1 MAASGNLSARKRRF
15 VTAMLTAGTILDAA
29 RACGLSER
37 TAHRYVRDP
46 AVKAALSA
54 ALDDVLA
61 GVTRQTVA
69 AMGAAV
75 RTLAALHQAGDI
87 PPGARVSAAR
97 AILGSG
103 LTMREAVD
111 LAQRVAALEDLEHE
125 RETTRATD

>member
-1 MAASGNLSARKRRF
+1 MAANDNLSARKRRF
-15 VTAMLTAGTILDAA
+15 VAALLTEPTILDAA

-75 RTLAALHQAGDI
+75 RTLAAIHEAGDM
-87 PPGARVSAAR
+87 PPAARVSAAR
-97 AILGSG
+97 SLLVGGPAL
-103 LTMREAVD
+103 REAFD
-111 LAQRVAALEDLEHE
+111 LGARVAALEGLE
-125 RETTRATD
+125 REHSNKLVE

>member
-1 MAASGNLSARKRRF
+1 
-15 VTAMLTAGTILDAA
+15 
-29 RACGLSER
+29 
-37 TAHRYVRDP
+37 
-46 AVKAALSA
+46 
-54 ALDDVLA
+54 
-61 GVTRQTVA
+61 VA

-111 LAQRVAALEDLEHE
+111 LAQRVTELERLQNEHVE
-125 RETTRATD
+125 KTD

>member
-1 MAASGNLSARKRRF
+1 MAASGNLSARKQRF
-15 VTAMLTAGTILDAA
+15 VVALFAEPTILDAA
-29 RACGLSER
+29 KAAGVSER

-46 AVKAALSA
+46 DVKRALSE
-54 ALDDVLA
+54 ALDNLLGD
-61 GVTRQTVA
+61 VTRQTVA

-111 LAQRVAALEDLEHE
+111 LAQRVTELERLQNEHVE
-125 RETTRATD
+125 KTD